1 MLSKQIPLG
10 IYEKA
15 LPAGECWL
23 ERLQLAKTLGFDF
36 VEMSVDETDERL
48 SRLDWSREQRLALV
62 NAIVETGV
70 RVPSMCLSAHRRFP
84 LGSEDDAVRA
94 QGLEIMRKA
103 IQFAQ
108 DVGIRVI
115 QLAGYD
121 VYYQEANNETRRRFR
136 DGLKESVEMASR
148 AQVTLAMEIMDYPLM
163 NSISK
168 ALGYAHYLNNPWFQL
183 YPDIGNLSAWDND
196 VQMEL
201 QAGIGHIVAVHVKD
215 TKPGVFKNVPFGEG
229 VVDFE
234 RCFETLKQSG
244 YCGPYL
250 IEMWSETAEDPAA
263 EVAKARDWVK
273 ARMAK
278 AADMVVVDMSGKVVE
293 GEYRP
298 SSDTATHLELYR
310 RYPSLGGIVHTHSTH
325 ATAWAQA
332 GLAIPALGTTHAD
345 YFFGDIPC
353 TRGLS
358 EEEVQGE
365 YELNTGKVIIETLG
379 NAEPLHTPGIV
390 VYQHGPFAWGKDA
403 HDAVHNAVVMEE
415 VAKMAWIARSIN
427 PQLNHI
433 DSFLM
438 NKHFMRKHGPNA
450 YYGQK

>member
-15 LPAGECWL
+15 LPVGECWQT
-23 ERLQLAKTLGFDF
+23 RLKLARELGFDF
-36 VEMSVDETDERL
+36 VEMSVDETDDRL
-48 SRLDWSREQRLALV
+48 ARLDWSSEQRLALV
-62 NAIVETGV
+62 SAIAETGV
-70 RVPSMCLSAHRRFP
+70 RVPSMCLSANRRFP
-84 LGSEDDAVRA
+84 LGSEDDAVRD

-103 IQFAQ
+103 IRFAQ
-108 DVGIRVI
+108 DIGIRVI

-121 VYYQEANNETRRRFR
+121 VYYQKANNETRRRFR

-234 RCFETLKQSG
+234 RCFATLKQSG

-250 IEMWSETAEDPAA
+250 IEMWSETADDPAR

-273 ARMAK
+273 ARMASVGLVE
-278 AADMVVVDMSGKVVE
+278 AA
-293 GEYRP
+293 
-298 SSDTATHLELYR
+298 
-310 RYPSLGGIVHTHSTH
+310 
-325 ATAWAQA
+325 
-332 GLAIPALGTTHAD
+332 
-345 YFFGDIPC
+345 
-353 TRGLS
+353 
-358 EEEVQGE
+358 
-365 YELNTGKVIIETLG
+365 
-379 NAEPLHTPGIV
+379 
-390 VYQHGPFAWGKDA
+390 
-403 HDAVHNAVVMEE
+403 
-415 VAKMAWIARSIN
+415 
-427 PQLNHI
+427 
-433 DSFLM
+433 
-438 NKHFMRKHGPNA
+438 
-450 YYGQK
+450 

>member
-1 MLSKQIPLG
+1 MLSKQTPLG

-23 ERLQLAKTLGFDF
+23 QRLQQAKMLGFDF
-36 VEMSVDETDERL
+36 VEMSIDETDERL
-48 SRLDWSREQRLALV
+48 LRLDWCQEQRMALV
-62 NAIVETGV
+62 KAIAETGV

-84 LGSEDDAVRA
+84 LGCEDDVIRE

-108 DVGIRVI
+108 DIGIRVI

-121 VYYQEANNETRRRFR
+121 VYYQEANDETRRRFR
-136 DGLKESVEMASR
+136 DGLKKSVEMASR

-215 TKPGVFKNVPFGEG
+215 TKPGVFKNVPFGDG
-229 VVDFE
+229 VVDFK

-250 IEMWSETAEDPAA
+250 IEMWSETAEEPML

-273 ARMAK
+273 AQ
-278 AADMVVVDMSGKVVE
+278 MV
-293 GEYRP
+293 
-298 SSDTATHLELYR
+298 
-310 RYPSLGGIVHTHSTH
+310 
-325 ATAWAQA
+325 QA
-332 GLAIPALGTTHAD
+332 GLVGAA
-345 YFFGDIPC
+345 
-353 TRGLS
+353 
-358 EEEVQGE
+358 
-365 YELNTGKVIIETLG
+365 
-379 NAEPLHTPGIV
+379 
-390 VYQHGPFAWGKDA
+390 
-403 HDAVHNAVVMEE
+403 
-415 VAKMAWIARSIN
+415 
-427 PQLNHI
+427 
-433 DSFLM
+433 
-438 NKHFMRKHGPNA
+438 
-450 YYGQK
+450 

>member
-1 MLSKQIPLG
+1 M
-10 IYEKA
+10 

-48 SRLDWSREQRLALV
+48 SRLDWSRDQRLALV

-278 AADMVVVDMSGKVVE
+278 AGMVE
-293 GEYRP
+293 
-298 SSDTATHLELYR
+298 A
-310 RYPSLGGIVHTHSTH
+310 
-325 ATAWAQA
+325 A
-332 GLAIPALGTTHAD
+332 
-345 YFFGDIPC
+345 
-353 TRGLS
+353 
-358 EEEVQGE
+358 
-365 YELNTGKVIIETLG
+365 
-379 NAEPLHTPGIV
+379 
-390 VYQHGPFAWGKDA
+390 
-403 HDAVHNAVVMEE
+403 
-415 VAKMAWIARSIN
+415 
-427 PQLNHI
+427 
-433 DSFLM
+433 
-438 NKHFMRKHGPNA
+438 
-450 YYGQK
+450 

>member
-23 ERLQLAKTLGFDF
+23 ERLRLAKTLGFDF

-48 SRLDWSREQRLALV
+48 SRLYWSREQRLALV

-263 EVAKARDWVK
+263 EAAKARDWVK

-278 AADMVVVDMSGKVVE
+278 AGMVE
-293 GEYRP
+293 
-298 SSDTATHLELYR
+298 A
-310 RYPSLGGIVHTHSTH
+310 
-325 ATAWAQA
+325 A
-332 GLAIPALGTTHAD
+332 
-345 YFFGDIPC
+345 
-353 TRGLS
+353 
-358 EEEVQGE
+358 
-365 YELNTGKVIIETLG
+365 
-379 NAEPLHTPGIV
+379 
-390 VYQHGPFAWGKDA
+390 
-403 HDAVHNAVVMEE
+403 
-415 VAKMAWIARSIN
+415 
-427 PQLNHI
+427 
-433 DSFLM
+433 
-438 NKHFMRKHGPNA
+438 
-450 YYGQK
+450 